1 MVVGHILPDEEM
13 PYLED
18 GRKVDV
24 IVNALI
30 IKLGPCISNNT

>member
-1 MVVGHILPDEEM
+1 MVVGHILLDEEM

-24 IVNALI
+24 IVNALGVVNRLFNRSLI
-30 IKLGPCISNNT
+30 